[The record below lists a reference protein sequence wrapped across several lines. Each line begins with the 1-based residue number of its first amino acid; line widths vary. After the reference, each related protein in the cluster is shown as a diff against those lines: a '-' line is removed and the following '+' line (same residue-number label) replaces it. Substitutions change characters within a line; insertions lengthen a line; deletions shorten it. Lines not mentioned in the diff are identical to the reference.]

1 LNFEVATMIPMLTAA
16 LIALAAFAGLQWLAG
31 RLLEDVT

>member
-1 LNFEVATMIPMLTAA
+1 MESRLMLTAA

-31 RLLEDVT
+31 VLLEGTP

>member
-1 LNFEVATMIPMLTAA
+1 MIPMLTAA

>member
-1 LNFEVATMIPMLTAA
+1 MESRLMLTAA

-31 RLLEDVT
+31 VLLEGTDHA